1 MRKNK
6 QLKINTDEKAMEF
19 NGYTSMANGNN
30 NNGYVDMG
38 RKNTNSPKPI
48 LLMSPKYAS
57 QNILPPPVYPPP
69 VQNNMMFAPQA
80 RVGLNN
86 SYNGSSI
93 GTYQY
98 NAPQEQQMMMS
109 TAVFPPP
116 VPVAPIY
123 IQPDVVN
130 NSGFITQQPFRPPP
144 QPPDFSGVILFTN
157 GEPVAMYNSGTEQ

>member
-1 MRKNK
+1 MKK
-6 QLKINTDEKAMEF
+6 KIKLKINTDEKAVDF
-19 NGYTSMANGNN
+19 NGYTSLTNERN

-57 QNILPPPVYPPP
+57 QNIVPPPVYPPP
-69 VQNNMMFAPQA
+69 VQNNMMCAPQA
-80 RVGLNN
+80 RVGVTN